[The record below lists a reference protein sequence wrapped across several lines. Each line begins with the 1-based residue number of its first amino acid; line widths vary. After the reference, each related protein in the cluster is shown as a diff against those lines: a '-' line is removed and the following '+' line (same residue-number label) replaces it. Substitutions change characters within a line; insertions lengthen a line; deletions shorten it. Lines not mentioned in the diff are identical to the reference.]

1 MRRLFT
7 TADAGVSADA
17 LKWGVR
23 TGAWVR
29 VVRGV
34 YAGGPEPPSR
44 LDVERA
50 HVLAARTTARGALAC
65 VLLELDGAV
74 LDGRPTR
81 ESAVEACSTIGGVPC
96 VSALQALIDLASTV
110 DDDHLEQALESAL
123 RKRLTSIDALEA
135 ELPRLRAERR
145 PGTPRVRRVLARRPE
160 GAPATES
167 LLETLAVQLART
179 VPRLGEP
186 VRQHVVSWPDGT
198 FVARVDLC
206 WPWLGLFFE
215 LDGQHHAGQPVYDAS
230 RETAVVAATG
240 WLPGRFTWHE
250 IVRVPRSTARRFDA
264 LAMQAAR
271 RAA

>member
-7 TADAGVSADA
+7 TAEAGITADA

-34 YAGGPEPPSR
+34 YADGPEPPSR
-44 LDVERA
+44 FDVEGAR
-50 HVLAARTTARGALAC
+50 VLAARSVARGALGG
-65 VLLELDGAV
+65 VLLGLDSV
-74 LDGRPTR
+74 RLDGRPTR
-81 ESAVEACSTIGGVPC
+81 ESGIEPASVIDGVPC
-96 VSALQALIDLASTV
+96 ASALQVLIDLAPLL
-110 DDDHLEQALESAL
+110 DDGRWEHALESAL
-123 RKRLTSIDALEA
+123 RKRLTSVAEIEA
-135 ELPRLRAERR
+135 ELPRLRRERL
-145 PGTPRVRRVLARRPE
+145 PGTPRIRRVLAGRPD
-160 GAPATES
+160 GAPPTES
-167 LLETLAVQLART
+167 LLETLTVQLART
-179 VPRLGEP
+179 VSRLGEP
-186 VRQHVVSWPDGT
+186 VRQHEVSWPDGS

-215 LDGQHHAGQPVYDAS
+215 LDGQHHAGQPVYDAR

-250 IVRVPRSTARRFDA
+250 IVRIPRSTARRFDA
-264 LAMQAAR
+264 LALQAAR